1 MKQSDLKLFKD
12 WFAAYCKS
20 FYSTNEVDQR
30 NILLK
35 EEHTRRVCENSVVI
49 SEDLR
54 IDRSATLLAETIAL
68 FHDVGRFRQY
78 RKYRTFRDSLS
89 VNHGL
94 LGAEILREERVLD
107 DLPNDEQDL
116 ILKAVSYHNT
126 FLLPRIDDERT
137 IHFLKL
143 IRDADKLDIWR
154 VFLEYYDSPEEE
166 RASAV
171 DLGLP
176 DIPEYS
182 EKILSLVLEK
192 RIPSLSTLKTLNDF
206 KLMQL
211 SWIYDLN
218 FIPSFRLVKERG
230 YIPRLVKTMPKTAE
244 ITRVSLFLEEYTIQR
259 IEAGTQTDSSP

>member
-1 MKQSDLKLFKD
+1 MKQSDLKLLKD
-12 WFAAYCKS
+12 WFAEYCKS
-20 FYSTNEVDQR
+20 FHSTDKEDQR

-35 EEHTRRVCENSVVI
+35 EEHTRRVCENTVLI
-49 SEDLR
+49 SEGLR
-54 IDRSATLLAETIAL
+54 IDRNASLLAETIAL

-78 RKYRTFRDSLS
+78 RVYRTFRDSIS

-94 LGAEILREERVLD
+94 LGAEILREEMVLD
-107 DLPNDEQDL
+107 GLPGEEQDL

-126 FLLPRIDDERT
+126 FSLPRIDDERT
-137 IHFLKL
+137 VYFLKL

-154 VFLEYYDSPEEE
+154 VFLEHYDSPEEE

-182 EKILSLVLEK
+182 ENILSLVLEK
-192 RIPSLSTLKTLNDF
+192 RIPSLSALKTLNDF

-218 FIPSFRLVKERG
+218 FVLSFRLVQERG

-244 ITRVSLFLEEYTIQR
+244 IGRVSLFLEEYTLQR
-259 IEAGTQTDSSP
+259 VRSGHST

>member
-1 MKQSDLKLFKD
+1 
-12 WFAAYCKS
+12 
-20 FYSTNEVDQR
+20 
-30 NILLK
+30 
-35 EEHTRRVCENSVVI
+35 
-49 SEDLR
+49 
-54 IDRSATLLAETIAL
+54 
-68 FHDVGRFRQY
+68 
-78 RKYRTFRDSLS
+78 

-94 LGAEILREERVLD
+94 LGAEILRDEKVLES
-107 DLPNDEQDL
+107 LSGNEQDL

-137 IHFLKL
+137 VYFLKL

-154 VFLEYYDSPEEE
+154 VFLEHYDLPEVE

-192 RIPSLSTLKTLNDF
+192 RIPSLSTLNTLNDF

-218 FIPSFRLVKERG
+218 FVPSFQLVQERG
-230 YIPRLVKTMPKTAE
+230 YIPRLVETMPKTAE
-244 ITRVSLFLEEYTIQR
+244 IARVSLFLEEYTLQR
-259 IEAGTQTDSSP
+259 VRSGHST

>member
-12 WFAAYCKS
+12 WFAGYCKS
-20 FYSTNEVDQR
+20 FYSTDKEDQK

-35 EEHTRRVCENSVVI
+35 EEHTRRVCENAVLI
-49 SEDLR
+49 SEGLR
-54 IDRSATLLAETIAL
+54 IDRDASLLAETIAL

-78 RKYRTFRDSLS
+78 REYRTFRDSIS

-94 LGAEILREERVLD
+94 LGAEILRDEKVLES
-107 DLPNDEQDL
+107 LSGNEQDL

-137 IHFLKL
+137 IFFLKL
-143 IRDADKLDIWR
+143 IRDSDKLDIWR
-154 VFLEYYDSPEEE
+154 VFLEHYDSPEGE

-182 EKILSLVLEK
+182 EKVLSLLLEK

-218 FIPSFRLVKERG
+218 FVPSFLLVQERN
-230 YIPRLVKTMPKTAE
+230 YISRIVKTMPGNSE
-244 ITRVSLFLEEYTIQR
+244 IARASQFLEEYILHR
-259 IEAGTQTDSSP
+259 VRSRHSA